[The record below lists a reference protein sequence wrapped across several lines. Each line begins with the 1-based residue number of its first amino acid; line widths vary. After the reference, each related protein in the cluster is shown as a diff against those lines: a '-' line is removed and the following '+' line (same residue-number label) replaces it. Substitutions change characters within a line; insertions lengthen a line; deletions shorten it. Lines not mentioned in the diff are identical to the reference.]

1 MWKREEPARP
11 GTPTT
16 GSGPDVPTS
25 SAMAAGVEADTTSNR
40 PMGREVVNIGRSVI
54 IKGELSGSEDL
65 TIEGKV
71 DGEIELLDHI
81 LTIGPNGKIK
91 AQVFAKSVI
100 VMGRVA
106 GNITATE
113 KINIRENGSVEGD
126 INAPT
131 IAISEG
137 AQFRGSIDMQS
148 QQVRQGA
155 PVRHPSA
162 EPTRPKAGQSPDALH
177 AKSRSKSVPSPA
189 PTPTPAAGAAH

>member
-11 GTPTT
+11 GMPTT
-16 GSGPDVPTS
+16 ASGSNMRES
-25 SAMAAGVEADTTSNR
+25 SATPPGAEATAQANR
-40 PMGREVVNIGRSVI
+40 PMGREVVNIGKSVI

-71 DGEIELLDHI
+71 DGEIELRDHV

-100 VMGRVA
+100 VMGRVT

-137 AQFRGSIDMQS
+137 AQFRGSIDMQ
-148 QQVRQGA
+148 QQKTTPSVQATAAGPRAA
-155 PVRHPSA
+155 PSSDTTHLKN
-162 EPTRPKAGQSPDALH
+162 RPKSA
-177 AKSRSKSVPSPA
+177 PA
-189 PTPTPAAGAAH
+189 PTPAAGATH

>member
-11 GTPTT
+11 GIPTT
-16 GSGPDVPTS
+16 GSGADVPMS
-25 SAMAAGVEADTTSNR
+25 SAMVADTEEENASNR
-40 PMGREVVNIGRSVI
+40 PMGREVVNIGKSVI

-71 DGEIELLDHI
+71 DGEIELRDHV

-100 VMGRVA
+100 VMGMVT
-106 GNITATE
+106 GNISASD

-148 QQVRQGA
+148 QQRQGA
-155 PVRHPSA
+155 TDGNQSPDPM
-162 EPTRPKAGQSPDALH
+162 RPKAGQSPDAPH
-177 AKSRSKSVPSPA
+177 AKSRSESVRSPA
-189 PTPTPAAGAAH
+189 PTRAARAAH

>member
-11 GTPTT
+11 EPPTT
-16 GSGPDVPTS
+16 GSGAHVPMS
-25 SAMAAGVEADTTSNR
+25 SATPSGSDGDTTSNR
-40 PMGREVVNIGRSVI
+40 PTGREVVNIGKSVI

-71 DGEIELLDHI
+71 EGEIELRDHI

-100 VMGRVA
+100 VMGSVT

-113 KINIRENGSVEGD
+113 KINIRENGSVDGD

-137 AQFRGSIDMQS
+137 ARFRGSIDMQR
-148 QQVRQGA
+148 QPMPQGA
-155 PVRHPSA
+155 AARSA
-162 EPTRPKAGQSPDALH
+162 SAGPMRPTAAQPLDALH
-177 AKSRSKSVPSPA
+177 AKSRPPSTA
-189 PTPTPAAGAAH
+189 PTPAAGAAH

>member
-1 MWKREEPARP
+1 MWKREEPVGP
-11 GTPTT
+11 GTPTS
-16 GSGPDVPTS
+16 GSGAHVPMS
-25 SAMAAGVEADTTSNR
+25 SATTSGSDGDTTSNR
-40 PMGREVVNIGRSVI
+40 PMGREVVNIGKSVI

-71 DGEIELLDHI
+71 EGKIELRDYI

-100 VMGRVA
+100 VMGSVT

-113 KINIRENGSVEGD
+113 KIDIRENGTVDGD

-137 AQFRGSIDMQS
+137 AQFRGSIDMQR
-148 QQVRQGA
+148 QPVPQGA
-155 PVRHPSA
+155 AARGASA
-162 EPTRPKAGQSPDALH
+162 EPMRSRAAQSSDAVH
-177 AKSRSKSVPSPA
+177 AKRQPKSSLSA
-189 PTPTPAAGAAH
+189 APTPAAGAAH

>member
-1 MWKREEPARP
+1 
-11 GTPTT
+11 
-16 GSGPDVPTS
+16 
-25 SAMAAGVEADTTSNR
+25 
-40 PMGREVVNIGRSVI
+40 MGREVVNIGKSVI

-71 DGEIELLDHI
+71 EGEIELRDHI

-100 VMGRVA
+100 VVGSVT

-137 AQFRGSIDMQS
+137 AQFRGSIDMQR
-148 QQVRQGA
+148 QPVPQGA
-155 PVRHPSA
+155 AARSASA
-162 EPTRPKAGQSPDALH
+162 EPMRPRGAQSSDALH
-177 AKSRSKSVPSPA
+177 AKSQPKSSPSAA
-189 PTPTPAAGAAH
+189 PTPVAGAAH